1 MAHLSLVKPLAQ
13 LRDEQQFV
21 DEVVLDAAGVTFAR
35 GSVAE
40 LSGEASCG
48 KTSVTLALLAQLTA
62 NGEVCAVVDSCDS
75 LDVISAKK
83 AGVVLDNL
91 LWVRCGGRLEEAFL
105 AADMLVQAKGF
116 GAVWLNLNGLAESKL
131 RLVPRTYWFRYRTRI
146 KETPTIFV
154 VTSAVPVAGSASQRT
169 LGFTRENSVWTGNG
183 SFKLLSGFNLKIQP
197 NRNHYERPSR
207 TRADVE
213 YADA

>member
-1 MAHLSLVKPLAQ
+1 MAHLSLVKPLAR

-40 LSGEASCG
+40 LSGVASCG

-75 LDVISAKK
+75 LDVVSAKK
-83 AGVVLDNL
+83 SGVVLDNL
-91 LWVRCGGRLEEAFL
+91 LWIRCGGRLEEAFL
-105 AADMLVQAKGF
+105 AADLLVQAKGF
-116 GAVWLNLNGLAESKL
+116 GAVWLNLNGLSESKL

-146 KETPTIFV
+146 KETPTVFV
-154 VTSAVPVAGSASQRT
+154 VTSAIPVAGSASQRP
-169 LGFTRENSVWTGNG
+169 LGFTRESTVWTGSG

-197 NRNHYERPSR
+197 NRHYYEPPSR
-207 TRADVE
+207 TRSAAE